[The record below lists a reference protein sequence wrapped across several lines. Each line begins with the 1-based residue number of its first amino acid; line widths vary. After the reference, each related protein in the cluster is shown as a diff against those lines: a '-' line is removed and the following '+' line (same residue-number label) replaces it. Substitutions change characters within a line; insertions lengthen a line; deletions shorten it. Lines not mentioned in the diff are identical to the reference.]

1 MNLAMATGGG
11 SESPIKLQP
20 WEEICASTIGMQSIE
35 GVGGMERGAPT
46 SGDAGSN
53 SDLEE
58 EDTTASTPTK
68 RARPTVPTP
77 QPSTSVVP
85 RKTPQQA
92 KSMQGKQDRAQTATP
107 AGSTAAAAAADIT
120 PIMPTE
126 ATASAASSTIGET
139 AAIAASSDS
148 EAGIFEESDVRS
160 PTGHPHSPYLSL
172 SSPHADATQ
181 GQPEDDDWPATPS
194 PLQGQISPMGI
205 PLPLAMG
212 QNSNHSL
219 EAIATRQQQ
228 LSSLLEEHVAEC
240 GGSSAA
246 MEKCAETVKAAIES
260 STKDICAELAAV
272 RHAITDLV
280 QTIRAMRPNEQAGS
294 SSVASSTPSSPIRRS
309 GRNLRTLNQFQ
320 DALQLLRQSS
330 RRETAAGI
338 RRQTVRQARLDGQ
351 LQAGLHDGL

>member
-309 GRNLRTLNQFQ
+309 GRNLRN
-320 DALQLLRQSS
+320 D
-330 RRETAAGI
+330 
-338 RRQTVRQARLDGQ
+338 VDGK
-351 LQAGLHDGL
+351 

>member
-1 MNLAMATGGG
+1 
-11 SESPIKLQP
+11 
-20 WEEICASTIGMQSIE
+20 MQSIE

-309 GRNLRTLNQFQ
+309 GRNLRRLMEEPSGRNSTPRGLIPEKEPHLVNPY
-320 DALQLLRQSS
+320 RQTTSS
-330 RRETAAGI
+330 RRATSRITQTKRGSTSE
-338 RRQTVRQARLDGQ
+338 TVRITTATHQRAIAKVRRD
-351 LQAGLHDGL
+351 